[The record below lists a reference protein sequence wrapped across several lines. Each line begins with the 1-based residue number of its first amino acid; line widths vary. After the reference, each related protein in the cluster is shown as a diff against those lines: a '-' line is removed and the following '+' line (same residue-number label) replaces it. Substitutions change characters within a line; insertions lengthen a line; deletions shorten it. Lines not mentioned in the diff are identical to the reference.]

1 MEMLLQLIG
10 RDVMEGPNR
19 GLFDGAVHPLD
30 LTVIRHDDPDA
41 QIPGRL
47 LFDGA
52 MVRPSGH
59 GASGA
64 RECGQADP

>member
-1 MEMLLQLIG
+1 MVMGLLVEALD
-10 RDVMEGPNR
+10 RRFLDRLVHSL
-19 GLFDGAVHPLD
+19 GLAI
-30 LTVIRHDDPDA
+30 IRHDDPDA